1 MSEVTTSVRVGLLYQ
16 DGTTRNYTFEGVAD
30 SVVADVATKIKA
42 INANSDDN
50 FHKTFV
56 SNDGSPVLRIGSGQ
70 VTTTE
75 ETVIYTG

>member
-1 MSEVTTSVRVGLLYQ
+1 MAEVVTSVRVGLLYQ

-30 SVVADVATKIKA
+30 SVLPDVVNKIKA

-70 VTTTE
+70 ITGVE

>member
-1 MSEVTTSVRVGLLYQ
+1 MADVVTSVRVGLLYQ

-42 INANSDDN
+42 INADSNDN

>member
-1 MSEVTTSVRVGLLYQ
+1 MPEITTSVRIGLLYQ

-30 SVVADVATKIKA
+30 SVLPDVANKIKA
-42 INANSDDN
+42 INANSEDN

-70 VTTTE
+70 ITSTE

>member
-1 MSEVTTSVRVGLLYQ
+1 MAYTNNVRVGLLFE

-30 SVVADVATKIKA
+30 SVLTGVADKIKA
-42 INANSDDN
+42 INANSEDN

-70 VTTTE
+70 ITTAE

>member
-1 MSEVTTSVRVGLLYQ
+1 MAEVVTSVKVGLLYQ

-30 SVVADVATKIKA
+30 SVLPDVVDKIKA
-42 INANSDDN
+42 INAAPSSA
-50 FHKTFV
+50 FHQTFV

-70 VTTTE
+70 ITSTE

>member
-1 MSEVTTSVRVGLLYQ
+1 MAEVVTSVRVGLLYQ

-30 SVVADVATKIKA
+30 SVLPDVVNKIKA
-42 INANSDDN
+42 INADSTDN

-70 VTTTE
+70 ITGVE
-75 ETVIYTG
+75 EVVIYEG

>member
-1 MSEVTTSVRVGLLYQ
+1 MAEPVTSVKVGLLYQ

-30 SVVADVATKIKA
+30 SVLPDVVNKIKA
-42 INANSDDN
+42 INAAPSSP
-50 FHKTFV
+50 FHQTFV

-70 VTTTE
+70 ITSTE

>member
-1 MSEVTTSVRVGLLYQ
+1 MAETTTSVRIGLLYQ

-30 SVVADVATKIKA
+30 SVIPDVATKIKA
-42 INANSDDN
+42 INAAPSSP
-50 FHKTFV
+50 FHQTFV

>member
-1 MSEVTTSVRVGLLYQ
+1 MAVTNNVRVGLLFQ
-16 DGTTRNYTFEGVAD
+16 DGTTRNYTFEGVED
-30 SVVADVATKIKA
+30 SVLADVADKIKA

-70 VTTTE
+70 ITTAE